1 MRESEIIKQTKIPN
15 TVKSISE
22 GLRKIGVKEGDVIIV
37 HSSLSSFGW
46 VCGGAQAIVESL
58 FNVVGKNGTIVMPSQ
73 SGDLS
78 DPINWCNPP
87 VPKEWIDTIYK
98 NMPAFNKEMTPSR
111 SMGKVVEC
119 FRALKSTERSE
130 HPQVSF
136 VANGVLSKRITE
148 SHPLTPQFGINSPLG
163 KLYNLNAKVLLLGV
177 GYNNCTSFH
186 LAESLID
193 NMPKNKVGTSIMEN
207 GERVF
212 KYFYDYE
219 YDSDDFDL
227 IGEEFEIRYN
237 INKIQI
243 GNAQCRFF
251 NMKLGVDFAR
261 DWILRNRFC
270 KYKININ

>member
-119 FRALKSTERSE
+119 LE
-130 HPQVSF
+130 H
-136 VANGVLSKRITE
+136 
-148 SHPLTPQFGINSPLG
+148 
-163 KLYNLNAKVLLLGV
+163 
-177 GYNNCTSFH
+177 
-186 LAESLID
+186 
-193 NMPKNKVGTSIMEN
+193 
-207 GERVF
+207 
-212 KYFYDYE
+212 
-219 YDSDDFDL
+219 
-227 IGEEFEIRYN
+227 
-237 INKIQI
+237 
-243 GNAQCRFF
+243 
-251 NMKLGVDFAR
+251 
-261 DWILRNRFC
+261 
-270 KYKININ
+270 